1 MNRSWAIEELL
12 RIVQWLGDQGSNAEG
27 QPEDILDDKTL
38 KDLVDRLVDVVS
50 HVQANIL
57 KK

>member
-1 MNRSWAIEELL
+1 MNKSWAVEELL
-12 RIVQWLGDQGSNAEG
+12 RIVQWLNGQGANAQG

-38 KDLVDRLVDVVS
+38 KDLVDKLVDVIS

>member
-1 MNRSWAIEELL
+1 MNKSWAVEELL
-12 RIVQWLGDQGSNAEG
+12 RIVQWLNVQGQG

-38 KDLVDRLVDVVS
+38 KDLVDKLVDVIS
-50 HVQANIL
+50 HAQANIF

>member
-1 MNRSWAIEELL
+1 MNKSWAVEELL
-12 RIVQWLGDQGSNAEG
+12 RIVQWLNAQG

-38 KDLVDRLVDVVS
+38 KDLVDKLVDVIS
-50 HVQANIL
+50 HVQANIF